1 MFTKE
6 KYCVLPGQEPI
17 RLASTSGHVTFI
29 SETPAVIPSEFEGE
43 ALGRGACTEDR
54 LNELKAKL
62 AAPASTPAGGQ
73 QGLPLSEEDQK
84 KAAAIQTAIVELI
97 AGAKADDFDKA
108 GKPTVEALKA
118 KLGFAVTA
126 AERDAALAVI
136 KG

>member
-17 RLASTSGHVTFI
+17 RLASTSGHVTFVG
-29 SETPAVIPSEFEGE
+29 ETPAVIPTEFERE
-43 ALGRGACTEDR
+43 ALSRGACTEER
-54 LNELKAKL
+54 LNELKSKL
-62 AAPASTPAGGQ
+62 SAAAGGQ

-84 KAAAIQTAIVELI
+84 KAAVIQTAIVELI
-97 AGAKADDFDKA
+97 AGAKVEDFDKA

>member
-17 RLASTSGHVTFI
+17 RLASTSGHVTFVG
-29 SETPAVIPSEFEGE
+29 ETPTVIPTEFERE
-43 ALGRGACTEDR
+43 ALGRGACTEER

-62 AAPASTPAGGQ
+62 AAATPAAGGQ
-73 QGLPLSEEDQK
+73 AALPLSEEDQK

-97 AGAKADDFDKA
+97 AGAKADDFDKS